1 MDLKYIK
8 KSRSGY
14 NKDLEFVLKLVF
26 MMLKGFHVRQEDQI
40 NFIYSLFKEFGHK
53 EYGAVSYTHLT
64 LPTT

>member
-53 EYGAVSYTHLT
+53 
-64 LPTT
+64 